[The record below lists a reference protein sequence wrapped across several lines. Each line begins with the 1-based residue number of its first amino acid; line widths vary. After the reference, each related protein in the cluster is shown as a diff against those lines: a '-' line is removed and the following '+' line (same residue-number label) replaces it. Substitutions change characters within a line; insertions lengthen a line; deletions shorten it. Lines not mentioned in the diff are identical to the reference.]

1 MEKSVNQKLTIAIV
15 VMGWALVGCQ
25 SEVDKCV
32 NSLMKSVK
40 YGNEKEKND
49 YEENFRLECLRAQW
63 EVVK

>member
-1 MEKSVNQKLTIAIV
+1 MKTAINKKLTIAIFAFI
-15 VMGWALVGCQ
+15 GALVGCQ

-32 NSLMKSVK
+32 SSLMKSVK

-49 YEENFRLECLRAQW
+49 YEENFRLGCLRAQW